1 MKHFLGLKSVTSK
14 TFNILDKIRNLLMFC
29 VIILIGTN
37 IIGIFD
43 KNLNV
48 FFSIILFILS
58 ICLLTLSL
66 FLLSIKIK
74 D

>member
-29 VIILIGTN
+29 VVILIGTN

-43 KNLNV
+43 RNLNV

-66 FLLSIKIK
+66 FLLAIKIK